1 VKDISLFQEEH
12 YPLNKQALLII
23 IEIYNNVSSLQFL
36 FKIRFF
42 SDVTWWKAWRKLHI
56 KGKATCLTE

>member
-42 SDVTWWKAWRKLHI
+42 SDVTW
-56 KGKATCLTE
+56 